1 MLSAGTAVPPP
12 HPMISPDFCCAQV
25 GAEPRPG
32 RSRSRPVRTGA
43 NIAVSA
49 GAVAPSVITAP
60 RLLFGFA
67 VAAVVC
73 ASLEVLRP
81 LANTRRTSWVKDLV
95 HAVGNRVLILPPLLG
110 VVSVLGPWLA
120 RATPAAVHHAFSRP
134 TIVSLVVVIV
144 VSDLFNYL
152 AHRLLHRLTWL
163 WRLHAVHHSSRHLD
177 WLATSRGH
185 PIDQIVNLAAAS
197 LPVLALGGASYAPGL
212 IAFLYLY
219 PFLLH
224 ANARLPVRW
233 LGLVFVTPVFH
244 HWHHAEETAAH
255 DHNFGAIL
263 SIWDRLFRTAIDS
276 AGYPARYGTGDST
289 LDSQDYLGQLTTPL
303 LFRRQAT

>member
-1 MLSAGTAVPPP
+1 MIAPDVRSAPLDGGP
-12 HPMISPDFCCAQV
+12 
-25 GAEPRPG
+25 GPG
-32 RSRSRPVRTGA
+32 RSRNRLVRTSA
-43 NIAVSA
+43 NVAVSA
-49 GAVAPSVITAP
+49 GAVTASVITAP

-81 LANTRRTSWVKDLV
+81 LADTRRTSWVKDLV
-95 HAVGNRVLILPPLLG
+95 HAVGNRVLILPPLLA

-120 RATPAAVHHAFSRP
+120 RATPATVHRTFSRP
-134 TIVSLVVVIV
+134 TFVSLVVVMV

-163 WRLHAVHHSSRHLD
+163 WRLHAVHHSSQHLD

-197 LPVLALGGASYAPGL
+197 LPVLALGGASYATGL

-224 ANARLPVRW
+224 ANARLRVRW

-255 DHNFGAIL
+255 DHNFGAVL
-263 SIWDRLFRTAIDS
+263 SIWDRLFHTAIDRAS
-276 AGYPARYGTGDST
+276 YPSRYGTGDDT
-289 LDSQDYLGQLTTPL
+289 LDRQD
-303 LFRRQAT
+303 

>member
-1 MLSAGTAVPPP
+1 MATTSPSDLRPAPP
-12 HPMISPDFCCAQV
+12 
-25 GAEPRPG
+25 GG
-32 RSRSRPVRTGA
+32 SRLRLARTGA

-49 GAVAPSVITAP
+49 GAVTAAVVTAP
-60 RLLFGFA
+60 KLLFGFA
-67 VAAVVC
+67 VAAAVC

-81 LANTRRTSWVKDLV
+81 LAEGRRTSWVKDLV
-95 HAVGNRVLILPPLLG
+95 HAIGNRALILPPLLG
-110 VVSVLGPWLA
+110 IVSILGPLLA
-120 RATPAAVHHAFSRP
+120 RATPAAVHHALSRP
-134 TIVSLVVVIV
+134 TAGSLVVVIV
-144 VSDLFNYL
+144 ISDLFNYL

-163 WRLHAVHHSSRHLD
+163 WRLHAVHHSSERLD

-185 PIDQIVNLAAAS
+185 PIDQIVNLTAAS
-197 LPVLALGGASYAPGL
+197 LPVLALGGASYAPAL

-255 DHNFGAIL
+255 DHNFGAIF
-263 SIWDRLFRTAIDS
+263 SVWDRLFGTAIDS
-276 AGYPARYGTGDST
+276 PSYPTAYGTGDGA
-289 LDSQDYLGQLTTPL
+289 LDRQDYLGQLVTPL
-303 LFRRQAT
+303 LPSGRLGR